1 MTPRDVDALSDGEY
15 DALLRFANR
24 ELKAR
29 QRAARQARRR

>member
-15 DALLRFANR
+15 RALVRYANH

-29 QRAARQARRR
+29 ERAAKKRR